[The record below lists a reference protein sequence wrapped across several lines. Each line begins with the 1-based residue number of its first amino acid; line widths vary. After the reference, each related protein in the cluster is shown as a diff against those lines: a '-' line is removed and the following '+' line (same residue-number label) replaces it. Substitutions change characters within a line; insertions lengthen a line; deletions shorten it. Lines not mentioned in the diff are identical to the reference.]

1 MFHRYLYNKSVS
13 SQIFISKH
21 LSDLKGQYDA
31 KIVYILFRS
40 PFKIKKINL
49 AWSISYLVPNIFGF
63 KKMRMRS
70 LMTSSTPLIL

>member
-40 PFKIKKINL
+40 PFKL

-63 KKMRMRS
+63 KKHENEI
-70 LMTSSTPLIL
+70 TYDVIYSTNSVKE

>member
-40 PFKIKKINL
+40 PFKL